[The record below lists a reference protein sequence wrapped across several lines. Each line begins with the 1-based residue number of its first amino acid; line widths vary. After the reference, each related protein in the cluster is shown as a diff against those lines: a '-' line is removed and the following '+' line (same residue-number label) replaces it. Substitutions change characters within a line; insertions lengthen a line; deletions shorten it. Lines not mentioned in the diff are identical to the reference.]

1 MPSSHDDAH
10 PYGRSSSDVRRRNA
24 RSRRIRRVRITQL
37 VVFSV
42 VLIALVI
49 AVVYA
54 VTALTGPDPDAE
66 PEAPAAATG
75 KDDVVCPDPGA
86 KPAKPADVGVRVLN
100 GTSRQGLAG
109 KVGKKLEDRG
119 YDVGDAGN
127 TNGADG
133 PVTIVYG
140 PDGYLAARAVG
151 AQFKDVSWKVDSSLE
166 DQRVNV
172 LLGDDY
178 DDVVSK
184 KKANAVLTKD
194 APMPTGCPGAKDSS
208 TKK

>member
-10 PYGRSSSDVRRRNA
+10 PYGRSSADVRRRTA

-37 VVFSV
+37 VLFSAL
-42 VLIALVI
+42 LIALVI
-49 AVVYA
+49 AVVFA
-54 VTALTGPDPDAE
+54 VTSLTGPDPDAD
-66 PEAPAAATG
+66 PEGPAAATG
-75 KDDVVCPDPGA
+75 KDDVVCPEPDA
-86 KPAKPADVGVRVLN
+86 KPAKPADVDVRVLN

-109 KVGKKLEDRG
+109 KVGGKLDDRG

-127 TNGADG
+127 TKDADG

-166 DQRVNV
+166 EQRVHV
-172 LLGDDY
+172 LIGDDY
-178 DDVVSK
+178 DDLVSE
-184 KKANAVLTKD
+184 KKADGVLKKPV
-194 APMPTGCPGAKDSS
+194 PMPKGCAQDSDE
-208 TKK
+208 K